1 MVWLACVEGLSRFAQ
16 GRFETVRY
24 MDLPVDSPTTLIDDG
39 ADHLWIGSASGILR
53 IAKTTYDKT
62 LADHSHQMPHR
73 LFGRIDGVIGVPIS
87 YNNARHA
94 IRDRNGRLWFLTSAG
109 VTLIDPRTVTDERAL
124 APVRIEHAIADGT
137 RIPASANALL
147 PPGTLA
153 LEINYTGL
161 DLTSP
166 LRVRFRYQL
175 EGFDAEWIDA
185 GMRRQAFYTNLP
197 PGRYRFRVV
206 SGDDDGK
213 WADTGA
219 MWDFAI
225 DPKFYQTYWFMAF
238 LITSLGAGV
247 WGRWHLRLRHVRQR
261 FSWILGERAR
271 LSRELH
277 DTLVQSLVGMS
288 LQLDAIGT
296 AASTSAPDIQKQL
309 ARMRSQVDEY
319 LREARQSIWELR
331 TPLRERPDLVVALRE
346 MGERLVAGLSI
357 GFELSVTGSQRRC
370 SQDVEEQLLRISKEA
385 ITNAIRHAR
394 ARAVHMT
401 VHYEPTVVVL
411 TVSDDGCGFDLTDRT
426 SRRSD
431 RYGLIGLKERAVEV
445 GGELEVTSRIGR
457 GTEIRVSVPIVGESL
472 WHA

>member
-1 MVWLACVEGLSRFAQ
+1 M
-16 GRFETVRY
+16 
-24 MDLPVDSPTTLIDDG
+24 
-39 ADHLWIGSASGILR
+39 
-53 IAKTTYDKT
+53 
-62 LADHSHQMPHR
+62 
-73 LFGRIDGVIGVPIS
+73 
-87 YNNARHA
+87 
-94 IRDRNGRLWFLTSAG
+94 
-109 VTLIDPRTVTDERAL
+109 TLIDPRTVTDERAL
-124 APVRIEHAIADGT
+124 APVRIEHVIADGT
-137 RIPASANALL
+137 KIPASAHALL

-175 EGFDAEWIDA
+175 EGFDADWIDA

-213 WADTGA
+213 WADSGA

-247 WGRWHLRLRHVRQR
+247 WGLWHLRLRHVRQR

-296 AASTSAPDIQKQL
+296 AASSIR
-309 ARMRSQVDEY
+309 ARHSETARADAKPGGSSD
-319 LREARQSIWELR
+319 LSEARRSIWELR

-357 GFELSVTGSQRRC
+357 SFELSVSGSQRRC
-370 SQDVEEQLLRISKEA
+370 GQNVEEQLLRISKEA

-394 ARAVHMT
+394 ARAVHMS
-401 VHYEPTVVVL
+401 VHYELTVVVL

-426 SRRSD
+426 SRRGD

-445 GGELEVTSRIGR
+445 GGELDVTSKIGR
-457 GTEIRVSVPIVGESL
+457 GTEIRVSVPIVGKSP
-472 WHA
+472 WHT